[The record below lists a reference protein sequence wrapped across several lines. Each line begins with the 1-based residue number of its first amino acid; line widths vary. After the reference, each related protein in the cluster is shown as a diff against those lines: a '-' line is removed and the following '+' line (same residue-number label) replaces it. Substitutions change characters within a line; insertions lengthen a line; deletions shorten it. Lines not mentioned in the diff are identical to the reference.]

1 MQATVENDRAS
12 GDSRRR
18 GEGPEAIVRE
28 VTKDELKQIR
38 RIGCGFVLWGGLLSA
53 VTRIICRMSNF
64 RIVQIQSANEWWKE
78 FKRLLSE
85 PKHADQ
91 RRHFLRMK
99 PWNWRRKLWAL
110 ASAYLCVQHRRIQTE
125 LEAGF
130 GDHVEAANALVAK
143 YKDLKTECEG
153 AFPKVERLAG
163 SPGMW
168 RYYAAEHKNILSKI
182 LDLAEEG
189 AKRSV
194 PEPSKR
200 FNKTIHPSNDAL
212 LLRMILLGCG
222 KYGVEPSRIS
232 RFVIGEF
239 GPMGVEPMMK
249 WFQLAELAGGLHPRT
264 VPTLMAAA
272 DSYEKRTPPST
283 MGKEHV
289 KKMR

>member
-1 MQATVENDRAS
+1 MQDIIENDHKL
-12 GDSRRR
+12 GESRRR

-28 VTKDELKQIR
+28 VTLDELKQIG
-38 RIGCGFVLWGGLLSA
+38 RIGIGFQICGGILSP
-53 VTRIICRMSNF
+53 VTRIICRISNF

-125 LEAGF
+125 REAGY

-143 YKDLKTECEG
+143 YKDLKTECED

-222 KYGVEPSRIS
+222 KYGVGENKLSKFTIG
-232 RFVIGEF
+232 RFVSI
-239 GPMGVEPMMK
+239 GVEPMMK
-249 WFQLAELAGGLHPRT
+249 WFQLAEQAGGLHPRS

-272 DSYEKRTPPST
+272 DSYEKRTRPST
-283 MGKEHV
+283 MTKEHV
-289 KKMR
+289 KKMQ